1 MLFQARTSGGTATG
15 TLGNGFLFD
24 NLSYST
30 SNADQCDN
38 HNSDGEGDVDN
49 GSGGRGHMKFHKHG
63 CGKDS
68 NDSVQHSDS
77 QQGQNFQ
84 STSVDAAAFSTAAN
98 SRTVSITG
106 TGMDNGLA
114 LG

>member
-1 MLFQARTSGGTATG
+1 
-15 TLGNGFLFD
+15 
-24 NLSYST
+24 
-30 SNADQCDN
+30 
-38 HNSDGEGDVDN
+38 
-49 GSGGRGHMKFHKHG
+49 MKFHKHG

-77 QQGQNFQ
+77 QQGHNFQ

-106 TGMDNGLA
+106 TGTDNGLPVAFTMVAVDLDGAAPATYSLVLSNGYSFIGTVTNGA
-114 LG
+114 LSVL